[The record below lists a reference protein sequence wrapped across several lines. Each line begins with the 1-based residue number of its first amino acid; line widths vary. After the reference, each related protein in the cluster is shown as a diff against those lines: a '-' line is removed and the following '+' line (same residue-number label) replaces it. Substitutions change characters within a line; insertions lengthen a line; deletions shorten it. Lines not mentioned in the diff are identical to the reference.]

1 MDRYMIYVG
10 GGEKASVNVCRL
22 DENNKEELIHS
33 YEDAAETLDDMAEL
47 ILVDSK
53 VFHSSRN
60 E

>member
-1 MDRYMIYVG
+1 MIYVE

-22 DENNKEELIHS
+22 DENNNEELIHS
-33 YEDAAETLDDMAEL
+33 YQDATETLEDMAEL

-60 E
+60 KQ